1 MTHREQTSGYQWEEG
16 WGRVNIQAGDKE
28 VKITRYKT
36 NIVLNYIKVSQN
48 IKIELPSVQFS
59 SVTQSCLTF

>member
-36 NIVLNYIKVSQN
+36 NIVLNFIV
-48 IKIELPSVQFS
+48 
-59 SVTQSCLTF
+59 